1 MTNTKNEVTLNLS
14 QAMCQALYEALQP
27 VVKGEQSRAQLT
39 LVDEHGTEIELILQ
53 GDAHDIR

>member
-27 VVKGEQSRAQLT
+27 LMVGEQSRAQLT
-39 LVDEHGTEIELILQ
+39 LVDENGTEIELIL
-53 GDAHDIR
+53 GEDNDSR

>member
-27 VVKGEQSRAQLT
+27 LMEGEQNRAQLT
-39 LVDEHGTEIELILQ
+39 LVDENGTEIELIL
-53 GDAHDIR
+53 GEDNDSR